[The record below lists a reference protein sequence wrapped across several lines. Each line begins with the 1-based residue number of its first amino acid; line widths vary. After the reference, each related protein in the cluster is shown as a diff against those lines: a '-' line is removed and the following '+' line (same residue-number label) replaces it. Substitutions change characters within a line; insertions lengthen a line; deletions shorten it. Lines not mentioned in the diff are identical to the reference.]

1 MRFSEN
7 QAKDELRDR
16 IKSLPDVAGQEWP
29 DDRTVILTAVDS
41 DAQPDLLDSFFEADD
56 VVSVHPIYTVGQ
68 HGLEVGI
75 TDEFLVRFSDDVST
89 ADIDRLN
96 DKHQVTVVK
105 KDSYYLLRV
114 SSKEDALE
122 EANAYYETG
131 LVRFSDP
138 NFISKA
144 ELH

>member
-7 QAKDELRDR
+7 RDKDELRDR
-16 IKSLPDVAGQEWP
+16 IKSLPDVAAQEWP
-29 DDRTVILTAVDS
+29 DDRTVILTSADS
-41 DAQPDLLDSFFEADD
+41 SAQAALLDSFFEADD

-75 TDEFLVRFSDDVST
+75 TDEFLVQFLDDVST

-96 DKHQVTVVK
+96 EEHRVTVVK

-122 EANAYYETG
+122 VANAYYETG
-131 LVRFSDP
+131 LVRFSHP